1 MAGMSDVISGEGSG
15 RAVPGAPARRR
26 AAGVLAASMA
36 LAALAVAG
44 TAASPAG
51 GQERTVRLTVT
62 FVRDDGAVRHV
73 AHLRCSG
80 ARASADGYLRGVGA
94 RRACRRARRVASL
107 LTTAPPRRACTQI
120 YGGPERAR
128 VTGSIGGR
136 RVARAF
142 SRTNGCQIADWTRA
156 VPLLPRPSG
165 P

>member
-1 MAGMSDVISGEGSG
+1 VIGTRS
-15 RAVPGAPARRR
+15 RRR
-26 AAGVLAASMA
+26 AGAIAVVGLLAATF
-36 LAALAVAG
+36 AG
-44 TAASPAG
+44 PVTAAPAPTAAG
-51 GQERTVRLTVT
+51 EATVRLTVT
-62 FVRDDGAVRHV
+62 FVRDDGAARHV
-73 AHLRCSG
+73 AHLRCTGS
-80 ARASADGYLRGVGA
+80 RAHADGYLRAVGA
-94 RRACRRARRVASL
+94 RRACRQARRVARL

-128 VTGSIGGR
+128 VAGSIGGR

>member
-1 MAGMSDVISGEGSG
+1 MTGARALRRAG
-15 RAVPGAPARRR
+15 AVAVAGLVAATLAGPATAAPAPVAAGAPA
-26 AAGVLAASMA
+26 
-36 LAALAVAG
+36 
-44 TAASPAG
+44 
-51 GQERTVRLTVT
+51 VRLTVT

-73 AHLRCSG
+73 AHLRCTG